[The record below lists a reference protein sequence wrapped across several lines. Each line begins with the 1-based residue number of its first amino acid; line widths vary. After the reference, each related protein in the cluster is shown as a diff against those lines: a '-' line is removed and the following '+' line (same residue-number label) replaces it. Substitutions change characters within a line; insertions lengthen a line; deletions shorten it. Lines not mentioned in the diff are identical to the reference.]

1 MKYKCLVLD
10 HDDTVVN
17 SSATIHYPSFI
28 EYLKDYRPGLV
39 GNYTFES
46 FLAKNFSPGILELLT
61 DEVGLNEEELRHEEE
76 YWVEFVKTKIP
87 SAFSGICGIIE
98 KFRAE
103 GGIIAVSSHS
113 FREYIERD
121 WSHNSLPTPD
131 IIYGWDIPKEQ
142 RKPAPY
148 TVLDVMKRYGL
159 SRDEVLVVDDL
170 KPGYDMARA
179 AGVDF
184 AAAGW
189 AYDIP
194 EIESFMRQNCDYYL
208 KSTDELYALL
218 FGSRRIYG

>member
-17 SSATIHYPSFI
+17 SSVTIHYPSFI
-28 EYLKDYRPGLV
+28 EYLKDYKPHLV

-61 DEVGLNEEELRHEEE
+61 NEVGLDENELKEEEE
-76 YWVEFVKTKIP
+76 YWVNFVKTKIP
-87 SAFSGICGIIE
+87 TAFPGISDIIAQ
-98 KFRAE
+98 FRE
-103 GGIIAVSSHS
+103 SGGIIAVSSHS
-113 FREYIERD
+113 FKEYIVRD
-121 WSHNSLPTPD
+121 WTHNELPMPD

-142 RKPAPY
+142 RKPAPH
-148 TVLDVMKRYGL
+148 TVLDVIKRYGL
-159 SRDEVLVVDDL
+159 DPSEVLVVDDL

-189 AYDIP
+189 AYSIP

-208 KSTDELYALL
+208 KTVSELQSLL
-218 FGSRRIYG
+218 FEE